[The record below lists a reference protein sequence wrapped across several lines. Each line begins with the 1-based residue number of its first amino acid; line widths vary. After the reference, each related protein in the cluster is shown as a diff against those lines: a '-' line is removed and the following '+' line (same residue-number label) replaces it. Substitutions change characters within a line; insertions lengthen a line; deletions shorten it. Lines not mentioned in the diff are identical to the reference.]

1 MKFKYLI
8 ILIAIASLVVLYFL
22 SMVSQ
27 PVLISISTLP
37 TYNGQQVIVQGVV
50 TEYRITTYGSQIIT
64 IRDMENSTNSV
75 MLYIEG
81 EVSVEYGDTIQAI
94 GEVQQYQEQWEVSVN
109 NPQFVTILQ
118 KWNNQKFPLWQ
129 LAENPG
135 KYLGTNVNVTG
146 IVTQKHESSFSLTDS
161 EGKYSIDVSY
171 DSSCPYQFSKDDSV
185 AVAGRFIYEIKT
197 FQYVLK
203 APESTHGIWK
213 LDGEG

>member
-8 ILIAIASLVVLYFL
+8 ILIAIASLVALYFL
-22 SMVSQ
+22 SLVSQ
-27 PVLISISTLP
+27 PVLISLSALP

-50 TEYRITTYGSQIIT
+50 TEYRTTTYGSQIIT
-64 IRDMENSTNSV
+64 IRDMKNSTHSV
-75 MLYIEG
+75 TLYIEG
-81 EVSVEYGDTIQAI
+81 EVSVEYGDTVQAI
-94 GEVQQYQEQWEVSVN
+94 GGVQQYKEQWEVSVN

-118 KWNNQKFPLWQ
+118 KWNNQSFPLWQ
-129 LAENPG
+129 LAENPD

-171 DSSCPYQFSKDDSV
+171 DSSRHHQFSKDDSV
-185 AVAGRFIYEIKT
+185 AVAGRFLYETKT

-203 APESTHGIWK
+203 ATESTHGIWK
-213 LDGEG
+213 LER

>member
-8 ILIAIASLVVLYFL
+8 ILIAIASLVALYFL
-22 SMVSQ
+22 SLVSH
-27 PVLISISTLP
+27 PVLISLSALP

-50 TEYRITTYGSQIIT
+50 TEYRTTTYGSQIIT

-75 MLYIEG
+75 ALYIEG
-81 EVSVEYGDTIQAI
+81 EVSVEYGDTVQAI
-94 GEVQQYQEQWEVSVN
+94 GEVQQYKEQWEISVN

-118 KWNNQKFPLWQ
+118 KWNNQSFPLWQ

-146 IVTQKHESSFSLTDS
+146 IVTQKYESSFSLTDS
-161 EGKYSIDVSY
+161 ERKYSIDVSY
-171 DSSCPYQFSKDDSV
+171 DSSCPHQFSKDDSV
-185 AVAGRFIYEIKT
+185 AVAGRFLYETKT

-203 APESTHGIWK
+203 ATESTHGIWK
-213 LDGEG
+213 LEG

>member
-8 ILIAIASLVVLYFL
+8 ILIAIASLVALYFL
-22 SMVSQ
+22 SLVSQ
-27 PVLISISTLP
+27 PVLISLSLLP
-37 TYNGQQVIVQGVV
+37 TYNGQQVIVRGVV

-81 EVSVEYGDTIQAI
+81 EVSVEYGDRVQAI
-94 GEVQQYQEQWEVSVN
+94 GEVQQYKEQWEVCVN

-118 KWNNQKFPLWQ
+118 KWNNQSFPIWQ

-171 DSSCPYQFSKDDSV
+171 DSSCPHQFSKDDSV
-185 AVAGRFIYEIKT
+185 AVAGRFLYETKI
-197 FQYVLK
+197 FQYVLE
-203 APESTHGIWK
+203 ATESTHGIWK
-213 LDGEG
+213 LEG

>member
-8 ILIAIASLVVLYFL
+8 ILIAIASLVLLYFL
-22 SMVSQ
+22 SLVSH
-27 PVLISISTLP
+27 PILISLSALP

-50 TEYRITTYGSQIIT
+50 TEYRTTTYGSQIIT
-64 IRDMENSTNSV
+64 IRDLENSTYSV

-81 EVSVEYGDTIQAI
+81 EFSVEYGDMVQAI
-94 GEVQQYQEQWEVSVN
+94 GEVQQYKEHWELSVN

-118 KWNNQKFPLWQ
+118 KWNNQTFPLWQ

-146 IVTQKHESSFSLTDS
+146 IVTQKHESSFLLTDP
-161 EGKYSIDVSY
+161 EGKHSIDVFY
-171 DSSCPYQFSKDDSV
+171 DSSCPHQFLKDDAVS
-185 AVAGRFIYEIKT
+185 VAGRFLYVTKT

-203 APESTHGIWK
+203 ATESNHGIWK
-213 LDGEG
+213 RER

>member
-64 IRDMENSTNSV
+64 IRDIENSTNSV

-135 KYLGTNVNVTG
+135 KYLETNVNVTG
-146 IVTQKHESSFSLTDS
+146 IVTQKHESSFSLTDA

-185 AVAGRFIYEIKT
+185 AVAGRFIYETKT

-203 APESTHGIWK
+203 ATESTHGIWK

>member
-8 ILIAIASLVVLYFL
+8 ILIAIASLVALYFL
-22 SMVSQ
+22 SLVSQ
-27 PVLISISTLP
+27 PDLISLSALP

-64 IRDMENSTNSV
+64 IRDIENSTNSV

-146 IVTQKHESSFSLTDS
+146 IVTQKHESSFSLTDA

-185 AVAGRFIYEIKT
+185 AVAGRFIYETKT

-203 APESTHGIWK
+203 ATESTHGIWK

>member
-8 ILIAIASLVVLYFL
+8 ILIAIASLVTLYFL
-22 SMVSQ
+22 SLVSQ
-27 PVLISISTLP
+27 PVLISLSALH

-50 TEYRITTYGSQIIT
+50 TEYRITIYGSQIIT

-81 EVSVEYGDTIQAI
+81 EASVEYGDTVQAI
-94 GEVQQYQEQWEVSVN
+94 GEVQQYKEQWEISVN

-118 KWNNQKFPLWQ
+118 KWNNQSFPLWQ
-129 LAENPG
+129 LAENPD

-146 IVTQKHESSFSLTDS
+146 IATQKHESSFSLTDP
-161 EGKYSIDVSY
+161 EGKYSIDVFY
-171 DSSCPYQFSKDDSV
+171 DSSCSHQFSKDDSV
-185 AVAGRFIYEIKT
+185 AVAGRFLYETKT

-203 APESTHGIWK
+203 ATENTHGIWK
-213 LDGEG
+213 LER

>member
-8 ILIAIASLVVLYFL
+8 ILIAIVSLVALYFL
-22 SMVSQ
+22 SLVSQ
-27 PVLISISTLP
+27 PVLISLSALP

-50 TEYRITTYGSQIIT
+50 TEYRTTTYGSQIII
-64 IRDMENSTNSV
+64 IRDKENSTNSAT
-75 MLYIEG
+75 LYIEG
-81 EVSVEYGDTIQAI
+81 EVSIECGDTVQAI
-94 GEVQQYQEQWEVSVN
+94 GEVQQYKEQWEISVN

-118 KWNNQKFPLWQ
+118 KWNNQSFPLWH

-146 IVTQKHESSFSLTDS
+146 IVTQKHETSFSLTDP

-171 DSSCPYQFSKDDSV
+171 NPYCPHRFSQEDSV
-185 AVAGRFIYEIKT
+185 AVAGRFLYETKT

-203 APESTHGIWK
+203 ATESTHGIWK
-213 LDGEG
+213 LEG